1 MRIIP
6 EFDQPAHVAAGWD
19 FKESE
24 DLTVCK
30 DKQPWYDYCNEP
42 PCGQV
47 GVNERILSDVWPKRI
62 LHSVFNINLMPK

>member
-47 GVNERILSDVWPKRI
+47 RHEKIVWGGPAGFCIGKAITCIRYA
-62 LHSVFNINLMPK
+62 V